1 MFTGEMCWMCSG
13 QAGPGSSQ
21 DVAQAQQG
29 LEPFIVAIE
38 QPGDLPMT
46 IEQLGAI
53 S

>member
-1 MFTGEMCWMCSG
+1 MCWMCSG

-46 IEQLGAI
+46 NLPAGVNNK
-53 S
+53 